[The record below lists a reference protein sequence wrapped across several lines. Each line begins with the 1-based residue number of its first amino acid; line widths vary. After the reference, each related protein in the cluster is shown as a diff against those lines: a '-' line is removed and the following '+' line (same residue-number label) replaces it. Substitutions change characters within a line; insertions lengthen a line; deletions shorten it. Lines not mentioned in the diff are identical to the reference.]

1 MLCLKT
7 ENLFHNFIPPSEE
20 KKENSMKKFFSL
32 ILALIMMLS
41 LAACGEKAETPDADA
56 SVGTADEPVVPLQ
69 RKSVKI
75 LMFGDA
81 LICGNNMGDVLYAF
95 AESDG
100 IDLNVT
106 PIVFNNTSRTATYN
120 LYELCEFDLNNEA
133 TGFLSSLNAKNME
146 KALNEGGFDIFLT
159 VSGRDRTLSV
169 PEITVQNTSAFAM
182 IERKLAENSPGCK
195 TVLFIP
201 PTFREGCQCFS
212 FGTWDLSKAGAGDPE
227 SHKRAIAAYADELRS
242 KITGESASV
251 DISAAFDFF
260 DKDYAQTGI
269 DIFYDDLRAP
279 SAAGSYYIACVL
291 YASLFGKSPL
301 YKTEYG
307 FLDADEATILQEAAH
322 RFVFGTDPV
331 AFVPEKLVYETKQL
345 FPADERYANETYPE
359 HFDVLSAALWEY
371 YSRGTLIQYDQL
383 SSERVNFTRARRTT
397 ENGAPEQASPQ
408 HLLFLDCS
416 SFAYSVY
423 SECFGYTFCGYNR
436 SKTFALNLEEGVVFD
451 WSFAKSDLSPDEASE
466 LFAKTLQPGDVIS
479 YSDPPNTVGHTMIY
493 IGNGTLMHCVG
504 KHISGGGGD
513 YVYKYF
519 YDLHEVGHG
528 ALALDPVDILLE
540 KDSPRYEFRDDL
552 EIKIIRPLS
561 LGLTPTENALARLNN
576 LRDVTAYKLTSA
588 PQGVSVT
595 PGGDVTFTVVVINR
609 SDEDKKIT
617 VLNYPVAGLTPKA
630 GYENFEA
637 TVGAHDTASY
647 EYVMT
652 VDASV
657 APGTLLK
664 PLTTINGVT
673 LTDTPVYVGKTLT
686 AEQKAKFYDA
696 AQPFI
701 QQSFGRADL
710 SSDPVAMINGIYSE
724 VLNKTGNT
732 LPFKNADELISALYK
747 SVTSGASSYYVLKE
761 RAAGARSMIAPNLF
775 GGWGYGVGA
784 NDETEIMTDFS
795 YKNFIEGDVLFMSE
809 DGTPEKASLWLY
821 IGNRT
826 FVSADGEKPV
836 VYSGS
841 SGCMA
846 LLDKLFGQF
855 CYCVLRPSL
864 GF

>member
-1 MLCLKT
+1 MKKILSLVLSLLILLSLTACGKT
-7 ENLFHNFIPPSEE
+7 EKPVG
-20 KKENSMKKFFSL
+20 
-32 ILALIMMLS
+32 
-41 LAACGEKAETPDADA
+41 AAE
-56 SVGTADEPVVPLQ
+56 EPVVPLP
-69 RKSVKI
+69 RKSFKI

-81 LICGNNMGDVLYAF
+81 LICGNNMGDILYAF

-100 IDLNVT
+100 IDLDVT
-106 PIVFNNTSRTATYN
+106 AIAFNNTSRTATYN
-120 LYELCEFDLNNEA
+120 LYELCEFDPDNRA
-133 TGFLSSLNAKNME
+133 TGFLKSGNGRNME
-146 KALNEGGFDIFLT
+146 RALDKGGFDIFLT

-169 PEITVQNTSAFAM
+169 PEITAQNNSAFEL
-182 IERKLAENSPGCK
+182 IEQKLAENSPGCR

-227 SHKRAIAAYADELRS
+227 SHKRAIAAYADELRT

-251 DISAAFDFF
+251 DVSGAFDFF
-260 DKDYAQTGI
+260 DGNYAQTGI
-269 DIFYDDLRAP
+269 DIFYDDLCAP

-307 FLDADEATILQEAAH
+307 FLDADEATVLQQAAH
-322 RFVFGTDPV
+322 RFVFGQDPA
-331 AFVPEKLVYETKQL
+331 AFVPEKLVYETKPL
-345 FPADERYANETYPE
+345 LPADERYANETYPE

-371 YSRGTLIQYDQL
+371 YTRGTLIQYDQL

-397 ENGAPEQASPQ
+397 YNGAPEQASPQ

-423 SECFGYTFCGYNR
+423 SECFGYTFCGYTR

-451 WSFAKSDLSPDEASE
+451 WSHAKSDLSPDEATE

-479 YSDPPNTVGHTMIY
+479 YSDPENTVGHTMIY

-504 KHISGGGGD
+504 KHISGGGAD

-519 YDLHEVGHG
+519 YDLREVGNG

-588 PQGVSVT
+588 PQGVSVS
-595 PGGDVTFTVVVINR
+595 PGGDVTFTVTVINR

-617 VLNYPVAGLTPKA
+617 VLNYPVAGLTVKS
-630 GYENFEA
+630 GYANFEA
-637 TVGAHDTASY
+637 TVGAHETASFD
-647 EYVMT
+647 YVMT
-652 VDASV
+652 VDSSV
-657 APGTLLK
+657 APGTLLE
-664 PLTTINGVT
+664 PWTTINGVK

-686 AEQKAKFYDA
+686 EEQRSKFFDT

-701 QQSFGRADL
+701 QQAFGRKDL
-710 SSDPVAMINGIYSE
+710 SSDAVTMINGIYSE
-724 VLNKTGNT
+724 VLNTTGNT
-732 LPFKNADELISALYK
+732 LPFKNASELISALYK
-747 SVTSGASSYYVLKE
+747 ETTYGNGTYYVLKE
-761 RAAGARSMIAPNLF
+761 PAAGARSMVAPYLF
-775 GGWGYGVGA
+775 GGAGYGVGA
-784 NDETEIMTDFS
+784 YDETEIATDFS
-795 YKNFIEGDVLFMSE
+795 YKDFVEGDVLFMSE

-826 FVSADGEKPV
+826 FISADGEKPV

-864 GF
+864 AF